1 MKRYVCARA
10 SLCSLVQWIGA
21 HRLFHSCMGLGWR
34 SIVCTKNVQFAWAC
48 NREHSSH
55 MATWAKNSPSLTII
69 GYLLS
74 SSGPHLLYTC
84 SLKLQSSFI
93 TVFSPSSKPAADG
106 FYQTA
111 GVETLVSSET
121 LETHKHCTLHWLYK
135 LNLCISKR
143 VIWNKF

>member
-1 MKRYVCARA
+1 MCVRA

-48 NREHSSH
+48 SREHSSH
-55 MATWAKNSPSLTII
+55 MATWAKNSPSLAVI

-84 SLKLQSSFI
+84 SLKLKSSFI

-121 LETHKHCTLHWLYK
+121 LYTNNAHSIEYISWII
-135 LNLCISKR
+135 LCISKR
-143 VIWNKF
+143 AIWNKF